1 MVKMRF
7 AIALVGLI
15 AIVALV
21 RGGADGQSAEELAV
35 LTEQI
40 AAMHDALAD
49 EKQARAALE
58 EEFGRLRAEL
68 AWAGPPIRTAPA
80 PPQSAAPA
88 PTPVPER
95 LAEAGERRSA
105 AFDPQRLAESGL
117 SSSEV
122 ERFRARVSAIELE
135 RLYLRDQAQ
144 REGWLDSPRFAVESG
159 RIDEELAGLRD
170 EFDEGLYDWML
181 FAEGRP
187 NRVTVTE
194 VLTGS
199 AADLAG
205 VRPGDLIERYDER
218 LVLAPEELGAATSAG
233 QSGSQVEIVLQRDGE
248 TLRVFLPRG
257 PIGVKLEPR
266 SIAPSPVG

>member
-7 AIALVGLI
+7 AIAVVGLI

-21 RGGADGQSAEELAV
+21 RGGADGQSGEELAV

-40 AAMHDALAD
+40 SALREALAD
-49 EKQARAALE
+49 EKKARAALE
-58 EEFGRLRAEL
+58 EDFGRLRAEL
-68 AWAGPPIRTAPA
+68 ARAEAPIRTEPT
-80 PPQSAAPA
+80 PPQPAAPA
-88 PTPVPER
+88 RTPLTKPR
-95 LAEAGERRSA
+95 AEADDPRSA
-105 AFDPQRLAESGL
+105 AFDPQRLAQSGL

-144 REGWLDSPRFAVESG
+144 REGWLDSPRFAMESG
-159 RIDEELAGLRD
+159 QIDEELAGLRG
-170 EFDEGLYDWML
+170 EFDEDLYDWMQ

-194 VLTGS
+194 VLSGS

-218 LVLAPEELGAATSAG
+218 LVLSPEELRVATSAG
-233 QSGSQVEIVLQRDGE
+233 QSGSQVEVVLQRDGE